1 MRSLISILFLI
12 PLLINCQS
20 EKTAVSKY
28 PANVG
33 DLEFDIKQDGDF
45 KKCSENESYQYYND
59 SKGFQIEGE
68 KNKIIQEVQKLKFKE
83 NKNSNGYLTIRFVVN
98 CKGETGIFRM
108 QQMDSEYKAYKFDEA
123 LSSQI
128 LNFTKNLTGWIP
140 KEIDGIKRDY
150 YQYLTYKIVHGQVS
164 EILP

>member
-1 MRSLISILFLI
+1 MKNLLFLLFLL
-12 PLLINCQS
+12 PLLSNCQS
-20 EKTAVSKY
+20 EKTSVSKY

-33 DLEFDIKQDGDF
+33 DLVFDEKLDGNF
-45 KKCSENESYQYYND
+45 KRCSEYDSYQYYND

-68 KNKIIQEVQKLKFKE
+68 KNKIIQEVQKLEFKE

-108 QQMDSEYKAYKFDEA
+108 QQMDSDYKAYKFDEA

>member
-1 MRSLISILFLI
+1 MRSLMSVLFLI
-12 PLLINCQS
+12 PFLINCQS
-20 EKTAVSKY
+20 EKTVVSKY
-28 PANVG
+28 PSHVG
-33 DLEFDIKQDGDF
+33 DLEFDKKLDGDF
-45 KKCSENESYQYYND
+45 KRCSEDGSYQYYND

-68 KNKIIQEVQKLKFKE
+68 KNKIIQEIQKLKFKE
-83 NKNSNGYLTIRFVVN
+83 SKNSNGYITIRFVVN
-98 CKGETGIFRM
+98 CEGKTGIFRM
-108 QQMDSEYKAYKFDEA
+108 EQMDSEYKAYKFDET

-128 LNFTKNLTGWIP
+128 LNFTQNLKGWIP